1 MAAKKVLER
10 LLRLRELEEEQ
21 NRLELEAAV
30 GDRNRI
36 AQELNAA
43 LERRAQG
50 RRSFVAGIG
59 EVDSAQ
65 RCGGVLEMEQARRL
79 GQRIAP
85 RLEAAEDEML
95 RQREKFLV
103 SRTGKR
109 QVETLV
115 EQQRQDEHQLAMRR
129 AQQMLD
135 DWFGRRMPKAASRA
149 ESNFVDQTTPDGPV
163 LRTPRS

>member
-1 MAAKKVLER
+1 
-10 LLRLRELEEEQ
+10 
-21 NRLELEAAV
+21 
-30 GDRNRI
+30 
-36 AQELNAA
+36 
-43 LERRAQG
+43 
-50 RRSFVAGIG
+50 
-59 EVDSAQ
+59 
-65 RCGGVLEMEQARRL
+65 MEQARRL